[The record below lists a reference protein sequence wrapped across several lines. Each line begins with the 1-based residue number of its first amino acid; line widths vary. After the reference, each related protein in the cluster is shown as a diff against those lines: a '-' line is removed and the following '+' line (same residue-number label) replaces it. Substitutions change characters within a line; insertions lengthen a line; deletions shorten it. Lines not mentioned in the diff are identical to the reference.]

1 MSAIITEKFRQHNAN
16 QFVESFTEAAAST
29 YYLFLG
35 KATAFSSTTTGGSD
49 SSPPTPGDS
58 PQEEFRAWDSM
69 LGAKIITSS
78 DIKYAVPRRN
88 WANGTTYDMYRH
100 NYSSSV
106 TSTSG
111 ASNLYDSTF
120 FFLTSDYR
128 LYKVLD
134 NNAGTAYSGSEPTS
148 TSSSPFEL
156 GGYVLKYML
165 TISTSDFAKYG
176 TTDFIPVA
184 SDSTV
189 AAAAV
194 DGAIESVAVT
204 AGSGYT
210 DGTYYTAVY
219 GDGATAGTSSGAILR
234 ITISS
239 GSIVSFGLTAGTD
252 TTIHAAGSG
261 YTYGYINLGSAY
273 IFSDASLSSAT
284 SVGAGSGGAI
294 EVIISPDDGHGANV
308 VTELGAH
315 YVMAAVTLTQA
326 EGDDFTTGNDFRSVG
341 IVVDPTTVG
350 TSTVASSTTARQTYV
365 TKLDT
370 SSGTFQADEVITQT
384 NADSAVA
391 TGKVVEWDSSLSLLY
406 YQQESFKGFG
416 TNATTGNYVAFSGAN
431 QITGATSA
439 ATGTTD
445 GDTETVTLAN
455 SNTLT
460 LTSGYA
466 TPELQEYSGDIIY
479 LENRKPIQRA
489 SDQTED
495 IKIIIE
501 F

>member
-16 QFVESFTEAAAST
+16 QFVESFTEASAST

-58 PQEEFRAWDSM
+58 PQQEFRAWDSM

-88 WANGTTYDMYRH
+88 WANGTVYDMYKH
-100 NYSSSV
+100 NYSSTS

-111 ASNLYDSTF
+111 SSNLYDSTF

-134 NNAGTAYSGSEPTS
+134 NNGGTAFSGSEPTS
-148 TSSSPFEL
+148 TASSPFEA

-176 TTDFIPVA
+176 TTDFIPVT

-189 AAAAV
+189 SAAAV
-194 DGAIESVAVT
+194 DGAIESFVVT
-204 AGSGYT
+204 GGSGYT

-219 GDGATAGTSSGAILR
+219 GDGANAGESTGAILR
-234 ITISS
+234 LTISS

-252 TTIHAAGSG
+252 TTIHSAGSG
-261 YTYGYINLGSAY
+261 YTFGYVNLGSAY
-273 IFSDASLSSAT
+273 TFSDAALSS
-284 SVGAGSGGAI
+284 SSSIGSGSGASI
-294 EVIISPDDGHGANV
+294 EIIISPDDGHGFNV

-315 YVMAAVTLTQA
+315 YVMSAVTLTQA

-341 IVVDPTTVG
+341 LIVDPTTFG

-365 TKLDT
+365 VKLDT
-370 SSGTFQADEVITQT
+370 ISGTFDADEVITQAST
-384 NADSAVA
+384 GAV
-391 TGKVVEWDSSLSLLY
+391 GKVVEWDSTLSLLY

-416 TNATTGNYVAFSGAN
+416 TNATTGNYVAFSGTNA
-431 QITGATSA
+431 ITGSTSS
-439 ATGTTD
+439 ATGTT
-445 GDTETVTLAN
+445 GASTETVTLAN

-466 TPELQEYSGDIIY
+466 NPELQEYSGDIIY
-479 LENRKPIQRA
+479 LENRKPIQRS

>member
-16 QFVESFTEAAAST
+16 QFVESFSETSGNT

-78 DIKYAVPRRN
+78 DIKYAAPRRN
-88 WANGTTYDMYRH
+88 WANGTVYDMYRH
-100 NYSSSV
+100 DYTSSN

-111 ASNLYDSTF
+111 SSNLYDSTYYF
-120 FFLTSDYR
+120 MTSAFR
-128 LYKVLD
+128 VYKVLD
-134 NNAGTAYSGSEPTS
+134 NNGGNAFSGSEPTS
-148 TSSSPFEL
+148 ESSSPFEA
-156 GGYVLKYML
+156 GGYVLKYMF

-176 TTDFIPVA
+176 TTDFFPVT

-194 DGAIESVAVT
+194 DGAIESISVT

-210 DGTYYTAVY
+210 DGTYYSAIY
-219 GDGATAGTSSGAILR
+219 GDGSSAGTSSGAIVR

-261 YTYGYINLGSAY
+261 YTFGYVNLGSDY
-273 IFSDASLSSAT
+273 IFSDSSLSSST
-284 SVGAGSGGAI
+284 TIGGGSGGAI
-294 EVIISPDDGHGANV
+294 DVIISPDDGHGFNV

-315 YVMAAVTLTQA
+315 YVMSAITLTQA

-365 TKLDT
+365 VKLDT
-370 SSGTFQADEVITQT
+370 SSGTFDADEVITQAST
-384 NADSAVA
+384 GAV
-391 TGKVVEWDSSLSLLY
+391 GKVVEWDSTLSLLY

-416 TNATTGNYVAFSGAN
+416 TNATTGGYVAFSGTN
-431 QITGATSA
+431 QITGGTSS
-439 ATGTTD
+439 ATGTT
-445 GDTETVTLAN
+445 GASTETVTLAN

>member
-100 NYSSSV
+100 DYTSSN

-111 ASNLYDSTF
+111 SSNLYDSTF
-120 FFLTSDYR
+120 YFLTSAYR

-134 NNAGTAYSGSEPTS
+134 NNAGSAFSGSEPTS
-148 TSSSPFEL
+148 ESSSPFES

-176 TTDFIPVA
+176 TTDFIPVV

-189 AAAAV
+189 SAAAV
-194 DGAIESVAVT
+194 DGAIESISVT

-210 DGTYYTAVY
+210 DGTYYSAIY
-219 GDGATAGTSSGAILR
+219 GDGSSAGTSSGAIVR

-261 YTYGYINLGSAY
+261 YTFGYVNLGSDY
-273 IFSDASLSSAT
+273 IFSDSSLSSST
-284 SVGAGSGGAI
+284 TIGGGSGGAI
-294 EVIISPDDGHGANV
+294 DVIISPDDGHGFNV

-315 YVMAAVTLTQA
+315 YVMSAITLTQA

-365 TKLDT
+365 VKLDT
-370 SSGTFQADEVITQT
+370 SSGTFDADEVITQAST
-384 NADSAVA
+384 GAV
-391 TGKVVEWDSSLSLLY
+391 GKVVEWDSTLSLLY

-416 TNATTGNYVAFSGAN
+416 TNATTGGYVAFSGTN
-431 QITGATSA
+431 QITGGTSS
-439 ATGTTD
+439 ATGTT
-445 GDTETVTLAN
+445 GASTETVTLAN

>member
-35 KATAFSSTTTGGSD
+35 KATAFSSTTTGGTD

-78 DIKYAVPRRN
+78 DIKFAVPRRN
-88 WANGTTYDMYRH
+88 WANGTVYDMYRH
-100 NYSSSV
+100 DYSSSN

-111 ASNLYDSTF
+111 TSNLYDSTF
-120 FFLTSDYR
+120 FFLTSDYK

-134 NNAGTAYSGSEPTS
+134 NNGGAAFSGTEPTS
-148 TSSSPFEL
+148 TSTSPFAS

-165 TISTSDFAKYG
+165 SISTSDFAKYG
-176 TTDFIPVA
+176 TTDFIPVT

-189 AAAAV
+189 SAAAV
-194 DGAIESVAVT
+194 DGAVESLSIT

-210 DGTYYTAVY
+210 DGTYFTAIH
-219 GDGATAGTSSGAILR
+219 GDGTSAGTSSGAIAR
-234 ITISS
+234 ITVSS

-261 YTYGYINLGSAY
+261 YTFGYVNLTAAF
-273 IFSDASLSSAT
+273 IFSDSSLSSSST
-284 SVGAGSGGAI
+284 LGSGSGGAI
-294 EVIISPDDGHGANV
+294 TVISSPDDGHGANV

-315 YVMAAVTLTQA
+315 YVMSAITLTQA

-341 IVVDPTTVG
+341 LVVDPTNVG
-350 TSTVASSTTARQTYV
+350 TSTVATTTTARQTYV
-365 TKLDT
+365 VKIDT
-370 SSGTFQADEVITQT
+370 NSGTFDADEVITQAT
-384 NADSAVA
+384 TGAV
-391 TGKVVEWDSSLSLLY
+391 GKVVEYDSTLSLLY
-406 YQQESFKGFG
+406 YQQESYKGFG
-416 TNATTGNYVAFSGAN
+416 TNATSGNYVAFSGTN
-431 QITGATSA
+431 QITGGTSA
-439 ATGTTD
+439 ATGTT
-445 GDTETVTLAN
+445 GASSETVTLAN

-466 TPELQEYSGDIIY
+466 TPDLQEYSGDIIY

>member
-16 QFVESFTEAAAST
+16 QFVESFTEASAST

-49 SSPPTPGDS
+49 SAPPTPADS
-58 PQEEFRAWDSM
+58 PEDEFRAWDSM
-69 LGAKIITSS
+69 LGAKLITSS
-78 DIKYAVPRRN
+78 DIKYAAPRRN
-88 WANGTTYDMYRH
+88 WANGTVYDMYRH
-100 NYSSSV
+100 DYTASN

-111 ASNLYDSTF
+111 SSNLYDSTF
-120 FFLTSDYR
+120 YFMTSAFR
-128 LYKVLD
+128 VYKVLD
-134 NNAGTAYSGSEPTS
+134 NNGGSAFSGSEPTS
-148 TSSSPFEL
+148 ESSSPFEA
-156 GGYVLKYML
+156 GGYVLKYMF

-176 TTDFIPVA
+176 TTDFIPVTT
-184 SDSTV
+184 DSTV
-189 AAAAV
+189 SAAAT
-194 DGAIESVAVT
+194 DGAIESLSVT

-210 DGTYYTAVY
+210 DGTYYAAVY
-219 GDGATAGTSSGAILR
+219 GDGSSQGTSSGAIVR
-234 ITISS
+234 ITVSS

-261 YTYGYINLGSAY
+261 YTFGYVNLGDDY
-273 IFSDASLSSAT
+273 IFSDASLSSST
-284 SVGAGSGGAI
+284 SLGSGSSGAI
-294 EVIISPDDGHGANV
+294 EVIISPDDGHGNNA

-315 YVMAAVTLTQA
+315 YVMSAITLTQA
-326 EGDDFTTGNDFRSVG
+326 EGDDFTTGNDFRTVG
-341 IVVDPTTVG
+341 IVVDPTNYG
-350 TSTVASSTTARQTYV
+350 TSTVGTATTRRQTYV
-365 TKLDT
+365 VKLDT
-370 SSGTFQADEVITQT
+370 SSGTFDADEVITQAST
-384 NADSAVA
+384 GAS
-391 TGKVVEWDSSLSLLY
+391 GKVVEWDSTLSLLY

-416 TNATTGNYVAFSGAN
+416 TNATTGGYVAFSGTN
-431 QITGATSA
+431 QITGGTSG
-439 ATGTTD
+439 ATGTTT
-445 GDTETVTLAN
+445 GTTETVTLAN

-466 TPELQEYSGDIIY
+466 NPELQPDSGDIIY

>member
-78 DIKYAVPRRN
+78 DIKFAVPRRN
-88 WANGTTYDMYRH
+88 WANGTIYDMYRH
-100 NYSSSV
+100 DYSSSN

-111 ASNLYDSTF
+111 TSNLYDSTF
-120 FFLTSDYR
+120 FFLTSDYK

-134 NNAGTAYSGSEPTS
+134 NNGGTAFSGTEPTS
-148 TSSSPFEL
+148 TSSTPFAS

-165 TISTSDFAKYG
+165 SISTSDFAKYG
-176 TTDFIPVA
+176 TTDFIPVT

-189 AAAAV
+189 SAAAV
-194 DGAIESVAVT
+194 DGAVESLSIT

-210 DGTYYTAVY
+210 DGTYFTAIH
-219 GDGATAGTSSGAILR
+219 GDGTSAGTSSGAIAR
-234 ITISS
+234 ITVSS

-261 YTYGYINLGSAY
+261 YTFGYVNLTAAF
-273 IFSDASLSSAT
+273 IFSDSSLSSSST
-284 SVGAGSGGAI
+284 LGSGSGGAI
-294 EVIISPDDGHGANV
+294 TVISSPDDGHGANV

-315 YVMAAVTLTQA
+315 YVMSAITLTQA

-341 IVVDPTTVG
+341 LVVDPTNVG
-350 TSTVASSTTARQTYV
+350 TSTVATTTTARQSYV
-365 TKLDT
+365 VKVDT
-370 SSGTFQADEVITQT
+370 NSGTFQADEVITQAST
-384 NADSAVA
+384 GAV
-391 TGKVVEWDSSLSLLY
+391 GKVVEYDSTLSLLY
-406 YQQESFKGFG
+406 YQQESYKGFG
-416 TNATTGNYVAFSGAN
+416 TNATSGNYVAFSGTN

-439 ATGTTD
+439 ATGTT
-445 GDTETVTLAN
+445 GASSETVTLAN